1 MCRWELICRKVK
13 FEENNKHVGGNKHV
27 GKKNFGN
34 LNKHV
39 AGNNHVGR
47 KISKFLIN
55 ILAGKPLKT
64 IP

>member
-1 MCRWELICRKVK
+1 MHKGAK
-13 FEENNKHVGGNKHV
+13 NKN
-27 GKKNFGN
+27 
-34 LNKHV
+34 NKHV